1 MGTETTMSKLSKCA
15 SRPTRRSALSVRR
28 IGGVVVMAG
37 VAFTFCLAQ
46 LSLKFSLSDLE
57 RETRVLQRER
67 EDLQSR
73 INRLKGDVARLEQGD
88 RLVQRARDLGMVEF
102 VVADVERMAVDPE
115 IVTEYAIARA
125 EFEDSGGRESAP
137 AAEPAEFGRAVAMR
151 LGFEQ
156 PALARSN

>member
-1 MGTETTMSKLSKCA
+1 MSKLSKCA
-15 SRPTRRSALSVRR
+15 GRPARRSSLPVRR
-28 IGGVVVMAG
+28 IGGVMVMAG
-37 VAFTFCLAQ
+37 VAFAFCLAQ

-67 EDLQSR
+67 EDLRSR

-88 RLVQRARDLGMVEF
+88 RLVQRARELGMVEF
-102 VVADVERMAVDPE
+102 VVADVERMSVDPE
-115 IVTEYAIARA
+115 IVTEYAVARA
-125 EFEDSGGRESAP
+125 EFENSGRPDPAP
-137 AAEPAEFGRAVAMR
+137 SVEPAEFGRAVAMR